1 MRRAFTLMEL
11 VVALGIMAL
20 VMSFAGVIFRVS
32 TDSHR
37 LALANAEI
45 MQKLRAITEQ
55 LDADFRGLRQDGE
68 VLVFWRAQ
76 RKANYTGANRNA
88 EEAFERFDRIMF
100 FTEGDFQ
107 TYRASPALRGNMA
120 RVSYALASGP
130 SANPAEPNRPQL
142 QKPERRI
149 LARTEHL
156 LVPLSRA
163 VDPCDPLGTGKWT
176 DSQWRDWLSNTEYD
190 SISMRGWELIPLA
203 RKVDI
208 LSVIGDV
215 EVGLDGRNT
224 SQKNVTVGGVT
235 VDPNKPDSLH
245 AFLCRGVGQF
255 QVQGWS
261 DAEHR
266 WIPQVNPNGDASL
279 KDDSDFVLEGDQ
291 PTPSGA
297 AGSWNSHQGSDLDP
311 RQIPGV
317 WYPRQAI
324 IGNTAIRPLD
334 RGFNAVPGL
343 GRALK
348 FTFTLYDSRGLVKG
362 GRTFTHIVYLDN

>member
-55 LDADFRGLRQDGE
+55 LDSDFRGLRKDGE
-68 VLVFWRAQ
+68 VLVFWRAE

-88 EEAFERFDRIMF
+88 EEAFDRFDRIMF
-100 FTEGDFQ
+100 FADGDFQ
-107 TYRASPALRGNMA
+107 TYRASPAVRGNLA

-130 SANPAEPNRPQL
+130 SANPAEPNRPQS

-149 LARTEHL
+149 LARTEHI
-156 LVPLSRA
+156 LVAPSTA
-163 VDPCDPLGTGKWT
+163 TDPCDPLGTGKFT
-176 DSQWRDWLSNTEYD
+176 DSQWRDWLSSAESD

-203 RKVDI
+203 KKVDI

-215 EVGLDGRNT
+215 EVGLGEQNT
-224 SQKNVTVGGVT
+224 SKKNVTIGGVT
-235 VDPNKPDSLH
+235 LDPNKPDSLH
-245 AFLCRGVGQF
+245 AFMCRGVGQF
-255 QVQGWS
+255 KVQGWS
-261 DAEHR
+261 DAENR

-279 KDDSDFVLEGDQ
+279 KDDSDFILEGDEM
-291 PTPSGA
+291 
-297 AGSWNSHQGSDLDP
+297 HP

-317 WYPRQAI
+317 WYPRGPAI
-324 IGNTAIRPLD
+324 FGNRQITTLSGD
-334 RGFNAVPGL
+334 FNTIPGL